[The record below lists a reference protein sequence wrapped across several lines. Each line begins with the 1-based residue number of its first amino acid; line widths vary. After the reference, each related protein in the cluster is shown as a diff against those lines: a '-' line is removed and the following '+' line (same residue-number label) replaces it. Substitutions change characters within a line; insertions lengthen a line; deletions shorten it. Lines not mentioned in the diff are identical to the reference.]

1 MPGSQP
7 PIFALDIG
15 TRKVTGLVVQIA
27 GKGCRILAAETLEHE
42 TRSMIDGQIHDI
54 DAVAEV
60 VGKVKESLEE
70 QLGAKL
76 EKAAVAAAGRS
87 LLAKRVRIVRPVPE
101 DGEIFEEDI
110 RAMELEAV
118 QQAQAQLKGALS
130 PLEGQEKVVQFSSYR
145 STAGQAAEGKSRGE
159 EAHPLRL
166 AVARAAARVKAAQQ
180 ETDTFP
186 YHCVGYSVVHYEL
199 DGSRIGSLAG
209 HRGKEM
215 AVEVLTTFLP
225 EIVVDSLY
233 TVLRRVG
240 LEIQSMTLEPIA
252 ASHVVIPP
260 TLRHLNLA
268 LVDIGAGTSDI
279 ALTSGGSVVAYAMV
293 PFAGDEV
300 TEKLCERYL
309 VDFNTAEKLKR
320 SVNGS
325 KQVTYQDILGE
336 KHTVSSDA
344 VIGEMALVVETLA
357 EKIAE
362 KIKELNEKTPGAVIL
377 VGGGSQTPG
386 LPAKLAEKLNIPA
399 DRVVIKTREALAE
412 VSGLPKKITGPGAI
426 TPIGIAM
433 TARMHEKLTFRVTD
447 ATVNGKAVRLF
458 TLSEPTAADLLLA
471 AGIDAKRLR
480 GRLGLSMTVKVNGAL
495 RIVKGTMGKPGK
507 IEINGQP
514 AELGTIVPH
523 KARVT
528 VTMAEDG
535 RDAVARVSDLI
546 PELPAR
552 QVFFNGAPFVLRP
565 LLMMNGR
572 VVDFHAPV
580 VDGADIYVMPNGRLI
595 DLLKI
600 AGVDLASLRPVPY
613 IFFINDQKR
622 GVLRQAA
629 RVIVD
634 GQPADL
640 EAELQNGQA
649 VELVSTEK
657 EVPRV
662 AEVLTDKDFKTAP
675 DLHITVNKTPVVIR
689 GPVAKI
695 TVNGK
700 AATLDDPVPPN
711 GRIKISGVESQSVAL
726 SEVFKYVPFD
736 PHEFPDKTL
745 VILMNGK
752 TAGYNTPLVEGAE
765 IQLYWSEEDRG
776 SFKSKVEKLLKA

>member
-1 MPGSQP
+1 MPDSQP
-7 PIFALDIG
+7 TVFALDIG
-15 TRKVTGLVVQIA
+15 TRKVTGLVVQLT
-27 GKGCRILAAETLEHE
+27 GKGCQILAAETLEHE

-54 DAVAEV
+54 EAVAEV

-70 QLGAKL
+70 QLGTRL

-87 LLAKRVRIVRPVPE
+87 LLTKRVKVTRPVSG
-101 DGEIFEEDI
+101 DGEISKEDVS
-110 RAMELEAV
+110 AMELEAV
-118 QQAQAQLKGALS
+118 QQAQMQLKEVLNPVAG
-130 PLEGQEKVVQFSSYR
+130 EDKVVQLASHR
-145 STAGQAAEGKSRGE
+145 SGAGRAAGAKKE
-159 EAHPLRL
+159 EVHPLRL

-180 ETDTFP
+180 QEPDTFL
-186 YHCVGYSVVHYEL
+186 YHCVGFSIVYHEL
-199 DGSRIGSLAG
+199 DGSRIGSLVG

-225 EIVVDSLY
+225 EVVVDSLY

-252 ASHVVIPP
+252 ASHVVIPD

-279 ALTSGGSVVAYAMV
+279 ALTGGGSVVAYAMV

-309 VDFNTAEKLKR
+309 VDFNTAEKIKR
-320 SVNGS
+320 SVSGS

-336 KHTVSSDA
+336 KHMVASEA

-362 KIKELNEKTPGAVIL
+362 QIRELNEKAPGAVIL

-386 LPAKLAEKLNIPA
+386 LPARLAEKLNIPL

-412 VSGLPKKITGPGAI
+412 VNGLPRKLTGPGAI

-433 TARMHEKLTFRVTD
+433 TARMHERLTFRVTD
-447 ATVNGKAVRLF
+447 GTVNGKAVRTF
-458 TLSEPTAADLLLA
+458 TLSQATAADLLLA
-471 AGIDAKRLR
+471 AGIDIKRLR
-480 GRLGLSMTVKVNGAL
+480 GRMGLSMTVKVNGVL
-495 RIVKGTMGKPGK
+495 RIVRGTIGKPGR
-507 IEINGQP
+507 IEINGQQ
-514 AELGTIVPH
+514 AELNTAVPNS
-523 KARVT
+523 ARVT
-528 VTMAEDG
+528 VTLAEDG
-535 RDAVARVSDLI
+535 QDAVARVSDLV
-546 PELPAR
+546 PELPVR

-572 VVDFHAPV
+572 MVDFHAPV
-580 VDGADIYVMPNGRLI
+580 VDGADIYVMPNSRLI
-595 DLLKI
+595 DLLKL
-600 AGVDLASLRPVPY
+600 AGVDLAALRPVPY
-613 IFFINDQKR
+613 IFFVNEQKR
-622 GVLRQAA
+622 GVVRQAT
-629 RVIVD
+629 RLRVD
-634 GQPADL
+634 GQPADP
-640 EAELQNGQA
+640 EGELQNGQA

-657 EVPRV
+657 EAPRV
-662 AEVLTDKDFKTAP
+662 AEVLTDKDFRIAP
-675 DLHITVNKTPVVIR
+675 DLHITVNNTPVVIR
-689 GPVAKI
+689 GPVARI

-711 GRIKISGVESQSVAL
+711 ARIRIAGVESQSVVL

-745 VILMNGK
+745 VIQMNGK
-752 TAGYNTPLVEGAE
+752 PAGYNTPLAEGAQ
-765 IQLYWSEEDRG
+765 IQLYWSEEDQG
-776 SFKSKVEKLLKA
+776 SFRSKVEKLLKA